1 MVLAQEWIR
10 TTRGP
15 TETKSEHSGNVK
27 DKRGELW
34 KTKEL
39 HKFFSLQATAYHR
52 KSEARVSLCA
62 QAVVRWELQTQS
74 SSVEPAE
81 GTTSVVDKLI
91 IFKPQG
97 NFLVGTLHR
106 VTAMDDVP

>member
-1 MVLAQEWIR
+1 MC
-10 TTRGP
+10 
-15 TETKSEHSGNVK
+15 
-27 DKRGELW
+27 
-34 KTKEL
+34 KTKDL

-62 QAVVRWELQTQS
+62 QAVVRWELQS

-81 GTTSVVDKLI
+81 GTTSVVAKLI